1 MTKPSAKPLGAALV
15 GAGFIGKAHATA
27 YRAAHAVMGDTPP
40 VRLAALCETPAGR
53 AETMAA
59 QLGFA
64 RATDDWRTL
73 IDDKDVDII
82 SVAAPNGMHA
92 EITVAALEAGKH
104 VWCEKPLALNM
115 ADAQRMAAAAAK
127 SDRTT
132 ITGYNYLHNP
142 AIAHAKRLIE
152 EGRIG
157 RLAHVRGWADSDYQ
171 ADPDL
176 PWTWR
181 SSRAEA
187 GLGIL
192 ADFGCHALSLMM
204 AIAGPVESLTAD
216 VQIIHQDRPLP
227 DGSGRAPVENED
239 MATALL
245 RFKNGVRGSMSTS
258 RSAWG
263 RKNHLSIEAHGT
275 KGMIVYTQERLN
287 ELRLFV
293 NEGPES
299 EQGFRTILTGVK
311 HPPYK
316 EFLPST
322 GHQLGFLDLKTI
334 EAAEFL
340 RAIAEGRKA
349 KPSIEDALEIER
361 VFHAIAR
368 SAENGRTPVE
378 VASVK

>member
-1 MTKPSAKPLGAALV
+1 MTASLGAALI
-15 GAGFIGKAHATA
+15 GTGFIGKAHAMA
-27 YRAAHAVMGDTPP
+27 YRAAHAVLGDTPP
-40 VRLAALCETPAGR
+40 VRLAALCDVPAAR
-53 AETMAA
+53 AEATAA
-59 QLGFA
+59 QFGFA

-73 IDDKDVDII
+73 IDDKNVDII
-82 SVAAPNGMHA
+82 SITTPNHLHA
-92 EITVAALEAGKH
+92 EITLAALAAGKH

-115 ADAQRMAAAAAK
+115 ADASRMAEAAAQ
-127 SDRTT
+127 SDKTT
-132 ITGYNYLHNP
+132 IVGYNYLHNP
-142 AIAHAKRLIE
+142 AVSHAKRLIE

-181 SSRAEA
+181 ASRAEA

-192 ADFGCHALSLMM
+192 GDFGCHALSLMM
-204 AIAGPVESLTAD
+204 ALAGPVESLTAD
-216 VQIIHQDRPLP
+216 MQIIHKDRPLP

-245 RFKNGVRGSMSTS
+245 RFKNGVHGSMSTS

-275 KGMIVYTQERLN
+275 KGMILFTQERLN

-293 NEGPES
+293 NEGEKS
-299 EQGFRTILTGVK
+299 EQGFRTILTGVE
-311 HPPYK
+311 HPPYG
-316 EFLPST
+316 EFLPSN

-361 VFHAIAR
+361 VFHAIAQ
-368 SAENGRTPVE
+368 SAENGRTPVTI
-378 VASVK
+378 